1 MGDRKRMGRRERA
14 HMKYMAKCHAHERT
28 VADRTRRERTAKHR
42 ENLLRKVERLEHGG
56 RIENKGTSPRLGFL
70 RRLLGRR

>member
-28 VADRTRRERTAKHR
+28 VADRTRRERTARHR
-42 ENLLRKVERLEHGG
+42 GNLLRKVEDLGQKDK
-56 RIENKGTSPRLGFL
+56 IENRATSPRLGFL